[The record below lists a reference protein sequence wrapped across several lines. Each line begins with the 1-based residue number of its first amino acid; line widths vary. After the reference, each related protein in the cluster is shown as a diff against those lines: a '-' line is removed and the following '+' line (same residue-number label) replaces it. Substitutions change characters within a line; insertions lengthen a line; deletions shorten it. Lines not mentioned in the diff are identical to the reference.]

1 MEECLWNSFQAWN
14 DEDNI
19 MQDLSALPE
28 FEITDQ
34 LEKNEKY
41 VGYSVGYKNK
51 DFCF

>member
-1 MEECLWNSFQAWN
+1 MDSRGVIAKAWN

-28 FEITDQ
+28 DLTDY
-34 LEKNEKY
+34 LEKTEKY

-51 DFCF
+51 GF